1 MSVYRTCRCV
11 AKLRKEIMDA
21 IVAIL
26 RAAHCKSTH
35 HYFAIDALNE
45 VPSSRGKLL
54 ADLLM
59 ANYSDYLKGAKDP
72 DNVFKDF
79 ENHVLHVRDG
89 YWGGAAK
96 TAEKWLEQS
105 NRMLSAGNWKEAAYA
120 IGVLSHYFSDPFMPL
135 HTAQSPRE
143 TIVHRPLEWSVCCS
157 YQSIFKMACEDSQLE
172 SFPIGSASN
181 WLTDSIL
188 RGATMANR
196 YYEPLMDDY
205 DMKESSRHPEL
216 ALGSDSRKTLAMI
229 FTWVLTGWGSV
240 IDRIANEASV
250 KLPTTSLAVPTLLA
264 GLQMPVKKVV
274 AGIES
279 VEQKREV
286 ERILDEFN
294 RTGNVVR
301 NVSPEQRIVQ
311 KIRKERPELRPEP
324 SVVEQAVTSEL
335 MQLQAKPKVAPV
347 QIKSNTI
354 DSVRSTSNAIQPTA
368 LPRSPEPAKLDR
380 SPPVTPPVSIIPT
393 SPQVEPAHD
402 AEPALQKPEKQV
414 REVVKPSTEVT
425 ASEKT
430 TKRAKLTVDSPIVD
444 APAIGPKSAARLEAI
459 GLTTVRDLLSHDA
472 DSISA
477 ELQSK
482 WITPRIVDQWQ
493 DQARLAC
500 QIERLSAA
508 GSGLLI
514 MAGIRTAEELIRLRP
529 AEAHAMVRAAAQTSE
544 GQRLLRDQEPPPLK
558 TIERWIDAARASKKA
573 A

>member
-1 MSVYRTCRCV
+1 M
-11 AKLRKEIMDA
+11 
-21 IVAIL
+21 
-26 RAAHCKSTH
+26 
-35 HYFAIDALNE
+35 
-45 VPSSRGKLL
+45 
-54 ADLLM
+54 
-59 ANYSDYLKGAKDP
+59 
-72 DNVFKDF
+72 
-79 ENHVLHVRDG
+79 
-89 YWGGAAK
+89 GGAAK
-96 TAEKWLEQS
+96 TAEKWLDQS

-143 TIVHRPLEWSVCCS
+143 TVVHRPLEWSVCCS

-172 SFPIGSASN
+172 SFPIGLASN

-196 YYEPLMDDY
+196 YYEPLMEDY
-205 DMKESSRHPEL
+205 DMKESGRHPEL

-250 KLPTTSLAVPTLLA
+250 KLPATSLAVPTMLA
-264 GLQMPVKKVV
+264 GLQMPVKKIV
-274 AGIES
+274 AAIES

-301 NVSPEQRIVQ
+301 NVSPEQRTVQ
-311 KIRKERPELRPEP
+311 KVRKERPELRPEP
-324 SVVEQAVTSEL
+324 SIVERAVTSEL
-335 MQLQAKPKVAPV
+335 MQLQKKQKDAPVPIKPKTVTQPQYISTAIQQPDLPRSNPEPAMITQPAP
-347 QIKSNTI
+347 I
-354 DSVRSTSNAIQPTA
+354 IQPTPIIQPA
-368 LPRSPEPAKLDR
+368 PILPTRPN
-380 SPPVTPPVSIIPT
+380 
-393 SPQVEPAHD
+393 VEPNHA
-402 AEPALQKPEKQV
+402 AEPAVRKPVKKA
-414 REVVKPSTEVT
+414 REVIKPAPEVI

-430 TKRAKLTVDSPIVD
+430 TKRAKLTFDSPIVD
-444 APAIGPKSAARLEAI
+444 APAIGPKTAARLEAI

-477 ELQSK
+477 ELQTK

-514 MAGIRTAEELIRLRP
+514 MAGIRTVEELIRLRP

-558 TIERWIDAARASKKA
+558 TIERWIDAAEASKKA

>member
-1 MSVYRTCRCV
+1 
-11 AKLRKEIMDA
+11 MDA

-35 HYFAIDALNE
+35 HYFAIDALHE
-45 VPSSRGKLL
+45 VPSSRGQSLSNLLL
-54 ADLLM
+54 A
-59 ANYSDYLKGAKDP
+59 NYADYLKGAKDP

-205 DMKESSRHPEL
+205 DMKESGRHPEL

-250 KLPTTSLAVPTLLA
+250 KLPNTSLAVPTLLA
-264 GLQMPVKKVV
+264 GLQMPVKKIV

-279 VEQKREV
+279 AEQKREV
-286 ERILDEFN
+286 EKILDEFN

-301 NVSPEQRIVQ
+301 NVSPEQRTVQ
-311 KIRKERPELRPEP
+311 KVRKERPELRPEP
-324 SVVEQAVTSEL
+324 SVVERAVTSEL
-335 MQLQAKPKVAPV
+335 MQVQTKPKAAPEPNKPKTVAPV
-347 QIKSNTI
+347 RSFNT
-354 DSVRSTSNAIQPTA
+354 AIQQPD
-368 LPRSPEPAKLDR
+368 LPRSNPEPAKTTQ
-380 SPPVTPPVSIIPT
+380 PAPIIQPAPITPTRPKVDPIH
-393 SPQVEPAHD
+393 A
-402 AEPALQKPEKQV
+402 AEPILQKPEKPA
-414 REVVKPSTEVT
+414 REVVKPSPEIT

-430 TKRAKLTVDSPIVD
+430 TKRTKLTFDSPIVD
-444 APAIGPKSAARLEAI
+444 APAIGPKTAARLEAI

-477 ELQSK
+477 ELQTK

-514 MAGIRTAEELIRLRP
+514 LAGIRTAEELVKLRP
-529 AEAHAMVRAAAQTSE
+529 AEAHAMIHAAAQTSE
-544 GQRLLRDQEPPPLK
+544 GQRLLREQEPPPLK

>member
-1 MSVYRTCRCV
+1 
-11 AKLRKEIMDA
+11 MDA

-35 HYFAIDALNE
+35 HYFAIDALHE
-45 VPSSRGKLL
+45 VPSPQGKSL
-54 ADLLM
+54 ADLLL
-59 ANYSDYLKGAKDP
+59 AYYADYLKGAKDP

-79 ENHVLHVRDG
+79 ENHVVHVRDG

-96 TAEKWLEQS
+96 TAEKWLDQS

-181 WLTDSIL
+181 WLSDSIL

-196 YYEPLMDDY
+196 YYEPLMEDY
-205 DMKESSRHPEL
+205 DMKESGRHPEL

-229 FTWVLTGWGSV
+229 FTWVLTGWGGV

-250 KLPTTSLAVPTLLA
+250 KLPATSLAVPTMLA
-264 GLQMPVKKVV
+264 GLQMPVKKIV

-301 NVSPEQRIVQ
+301 NVSPEQRTVQ
-311 KIRKERPELRPEP
+311 KVRKERPELRPEP
-324 SVVEQAVTSEL
+324 SIVERAVTSEL
-335 MQLQAKPKVAPV
+335 MQVPHERKVAPV
-347 QIKSNTI
+347 AA
-354 DSVRSTSNAIQPTA
+354 VRPKTVMPARNISTEIQPQIQP
-368 LPRSPEPAKLDR
+368 LSSPRSLEPAKLER
-380 SPPVTPPVSIIPT
+380 SAPVSPPVSIIPT
-393 SPQVEPAHD
+393 RPKVEPIRD
-402 AEPALQKPEKQV
+402 AAPMLPKPEKQV
-414 REVVKPSTEVT
+414 REFVKPSPEVT
-425 ASEKT
+425 AGEKT
-430 TKRAKLTVDSPIVD
+430 TKRAKLTFDSPIID
-444 APAIGPKSAARLEAI
+444 APAIGPKTAARLEAV
-459 GLTTVRDLLSHDA
+459 GLPTVRDLLNQDA

-477 ELQSK
+477 ELQTK
-482 WITPRIVDQWQ
+482 WITPRIVGQWQ

-514 MAGIRTAEELIRLRP
+514 MAGIRTADELVRLRP
-529 AEAHAMVRAAAQTSE
+529 AEVHAMVHAAAQTSE
-544 GQRLLRDQEPPPLK
+544 GLRLLRDQGPPPLK
-558 TIERWIDAARASKKA
+558 TVERWIDAARASKKA

>member
-1 MSVYRTCRCV
+1 MYHGCQCI

-35 HYFAIDALNE
+35 HYFAIDALHE
-45 VPSSRGKLL
+45 VPSSRGQSL
-54 ADLLM
+54 ADLLL
-59 ANYSDYLKGAKDP
+59 ANYADYLKGAKDP

-79 ENHVLHVRDG
+79 ENHVLHVRGG

-172 SFPIGSASN
+172 SFPLGSASN

-205 DMKESSRHPEL
+205 DMKESGRHPEL

-240 IDRIANEASV
+240 IDRIANEVSV
-250 KLPTTSLAVPTLLA
+250 KLPNTSLAVPTLLA
-264 GLQMPVKKVV
+264 GLQMPVKKIV
-274 AGIES
+274 AGIDS
-279 VEQKREV
+279 AEQKREV
-286 ERILDEFN
+286 EKILDEFN

-301 NVSPEQRIVQ
+301 NVSQEQRTVQ
-311 KIRKERPELRPEP
+311 KVRKERPELRPEP
-324 SVVEQAVTSEL
+324 SIVEKAVTSEL
-335 MQLQAKPKVAPV
+335 MQVPAKPKVAPV
-347 QIKSNTI
+347 PIKPKA
-354 DSVRSTSNAIQPTA
+354 VAQPQYVSTVIQQPDQ
-368 LPRSPEPAKLDR
+368 PRSNPEPAKITQ
-380 SPPVTPPVSIIPT
+380 PAPIIQPATIIPT
-393 SPQVEPAHD
+393 RPKIEPIHA
-402 AEPALQKPEKQV
+402 AEPILQKPEKQV
-414 REVVKPSTEVT
+414 REVVIPAPEVT
-425 ASEKT
+425 ANEKT
-430 TKRAKLTVDSPIVD
+430 TKRTKLTFDSPIVD
-444 APAIGPKSAARLEAI
+444 SPAIGPKTAARLEAI

-472 DSISA
+472 ESISA
-477 ELQSK
+477 ELQTK

-529 AEAHAMVRAAAQTSE
+529 AEAHAMVNAAAQTSE
-544 GQRLLRDQEPPPLK
+544 GQRLLREQEPPPLK
-558 TIERWIDAARASKKA
+558 TIERWIDAAQASKKA